1 LGVAQPQCRPE
12 DSVDVCFAEQGL
24 RVACVHRASLAD
36 RRHSGAGSVCR
47 DGSQT
52 QGSERALHRISRDC
66 WSPASTC
73 LSQSPQLTASH
84 LASPPFSGVSTL
96 NPEEFCA
103 EVKSILFLFSL
114 KRYFTIVQERDWGE
128 RAACVS
134 FWGSSLF
141 KSGLFIS
148 RRNHEP
154 KVHINICRMRKPFYF
169 TYLFTYLF
177 LFIWVHCL
185 QTHTRRG
192 IELRTSGR
200 AVSALNRW
208 AISPTRESLF
218 WLHSQATEMS

>member
-1 LGVAQPQCRPE
+1 MRLGKGGAKAELPRAQFSIYWLRRLRPLGHQAGTGSGVYKVKEAGPPRVFVSGLLRRHFEPRFEAVPWPDFAFAMALSDADVQKQVRARLGVAQPQCRPE

-114 KRYFTIVQERDWGE
+114 KRYSTIVQERD
-128 RAACVS
+128 
-134 FWGSSLF
+134 
-141 KSGLFIS
+141 
-148 RRNHEP
+148 
-154 KVHINICRMRKPFYF
+154 
-169 TYLFTYLF
+169 
-177 LFIWVHCL
+177 
-185 QTHTRRG
+185 
-192 IELRTSGR
+192 
-200 AVSALNRW
+200 
-208 AISPTRESLF
+208 
-218 WLHSQATEMS
+218 